1 MKKIAFLLI
10 LALGLTGLYQNRL
23 VLERILF
30 EKALNLTTPE
40 FFDGTLRLKHVHINR
55 EFKLMISGIKGDY
68 QAAEGTV
75 PLRIQRIESLD
86 SLLGIFSKQGVRFHF
101 TGLRPANSQSLGIS
115 GIFQTKAGKNWRS
128 EMRADVQSLDLAD
141 IRWINPDNL
150 DGSAGELRG
159 DITFK
164 ADHASEPELGI
175 TLLVQEPGGK
185 LQSKFFDVLLPYL
198 PQLPDKVK
206 IAKLADTN
214 ALVGFKEAEL
224 KAQLVSTDKI
234 KVFLHILVP
243 DYNLNLN
250 LNLEIRVDEK
260 NAFGELARIMGLVR
274 ISQ

>member
-10 LALGLTGLYQNRL
+10 LALGLTVLHQNRL
-23 VLERILF
+23 ALERTLL
-30 EKALNLTTPE
+30 EKILNLSTAE
-40 FFDGTLRLKHVHINR
+40 FFAGTLRLKRVHINR
-55 EFKLMISGIKGDY
+55 EFKVMISGIKGDF

-75 PLRIQRIESLD
+75 PIKIQRVESLD
-86 SLLGIFSKQGVRFHF
+86 SLLGIFSKEGVRFNF
-101 TGLRPANSQSLGIS
+101 KGLRPATSQSLGIS
-115 GIFQTKAGKNWRS
+115 GTLKTKAGKNWRS

-150 DGSAGELRG
+150 SGSSGELRG
-159 DITFK
+159 DITYT
-164 ADHASEPELGI
+164 ADAVSEPEVGI
-175 TLLVQEPGGK
+175 TLSIEEPGGR

-214 ALVGFKEAEL
+214 AVVGFREAKL
-224 KAQLVSTDKI
+224 KATVISTDKI

-243 DYNLNLN
+243 DYNLDLN

-274 ISQ
+274 ISK